1 MGKIKLLDDNIIN
14 LIAAGEV
21 VERPASII
29 KELMENSID
38 AGAHTIVVKAY
49 QGGMESIV
57 VEDDGS
63 GMDKDDA
70 LLAFKQHATSKI
82 ESQADLENI
91 ITLGFRGEA
100 LASISSVAEIEL
112 ETKTS
117 ETDPVKL
124 RVVKGVPVILPSARS
139 NSGTTITINNL
150 FKDVPA
156 RRKFLRSESTE
167 IGYIQTA
174 FLSVALVNLG
184 IHFELYHN
192 DKLQYRLPAT
202 QNFADRVFNIWDTKV
217 AENLFNTELEHNNV
231 KVTAYPGSP
240 DIARGDRKLQFLFV
254 NGRHIS
260 DRLLQKAVTEAYQ
273 GFIHRDL
280 QPVYFLMLNLPPELV
295 DVNVHPRKQ
304 EVRFRDSGAV
314 FNLVRNTIQ
323 QALNKSTRQ
332 ELMERISSADTA
344 GESDKQVSD
353 FTSKPAGNNW
363 QLNDNRSRY
372 SGGRTNNAGNIQR
385 SLDFTSVLLDKGTEL
400 PESPGSY
407 LNSAAYVPAGQYL
420 QIFATYIVYQNN
432 NEVIFVDQHAAAEKI
447 LYEKLAAQLDLNRSK
462 PLLVPEVVELDKH
475 AKAKVLELQPQLAIA
490 GFNVED
496 FGGNAIQVTAIPE
509 IIPSIAAQ
517 PFLEALVQAAEESG
531 NDELPLRDDIKHY
544 IVATMACHG
553 AIRAGQSLSQPE
565 MQQLIS
571 DLAKCQSPYNCP
583 HGRPVSWTLSKYDL
597 EKGFKRTI

>member
-1 MGKIKLLDDNIIN
+1 MGKIKLLDENIIN

-38 AGAHTIVVKAY
+38 AGAKTIVVKAS
-49 QGGMESIV
+49 QGGIESIV

-63 GMDKDDA
+63 GMDKEDA

-82 ESQADLENI
+82 GSQTDLENI

-100 LASISSVAEIEL
+100 LASISSVAEVEM
-112 ETKTS
+112 ETKTA
-117 ETDPVKL
+117 TVDPVKL
-124 RVVKGVPVILPSARS
+124 RITKGVPKILASARS
-139 NSGTTITINNL
+139 NQGTTITISHL

-174 FLSVALVNLG
+174 FLSIALVNLG

-202 QNFADRVFNIWDTKV
+202 QNFADRIFNIWDTKV
-217 AENLFNTELEHNNV
+217 AENLFNTELEHNQV
-231 KVTAYPGSP
+231 KITAYPGSP

-304 EVRFRDSGAV
+304 EVRFRDSGTI
-314 FNLVRNTIQ
+314 FNLVRNSIQ
-323 QALNKSTRQ
+323 QALNKSTKQ
-332 ELMERISSADTA
+332 ELMERIGSGVPTPTN
-344 GESDKQVSD
+344 Q
-353 FTSKPAGNNW
+353 NW
-363 QLNDNRSRY
+363 QLSDNRNRY
-372 SGGRTNNAGNIQR
+372 LGNRPSNAGNANNIQR
-385 SLDFTSVLLDKGTEL
+385 SLDFTSTLLDKGSEL
-400 PESPGSY
+400 PENSGKY

-432 NEVIFVDQHAAAEKI
+432 NEVVFVDQHAAAEKI
-447 LYEKLAAQLDLNRSK
+447 LYEKLASQLDLNRSK

-490 GFNVED
+490 GFSVAD
-496 FGGNAIQVTAIPE
+496 FGGNAVQVTAIPE

-553 AIRAGQSLSQPE
+553 AIRAGQPLSQPE
-565 MQQLIS
+565 MQRIIS
-571 DLAKCQSPYNCP
+571 DLAKCNSPYNCP
-583 HGRPVSWTLSKYDL
+583 HGRPVSWTLSKYEI
-597 EKGFKRTI
+597 EKGFKRIV